1 MYHGCML
8 LRVIHAHTLGVCECV
23 CANVRAAYIFGVCV
37 CMCVCMCVCAR
48 AYIFIYKHA
57 RRRNSRSSLAPNPRR
72 SQLLS
77 YTYAHALYLL
87 PRTNTHNLSPSH
99 ISSPQPPPPLSLSL
113 SISGESANY
122 QRLIHEFLEKVRA
135 CGSDYRAAL
144 QVSLW
149 RAHSLSL
156 DVCIC
161 ERVRVD
167 ACIPLHARV
176 RWSKPEPLSSG
187 ATDV

>member
-1 MYHGCML
+1 MQRCKGF
-8 LRVIHAHTLGVCECV
+8 VNAFSFD
-23 CANVRAAYIFGVCV
+23 NVSSVRYILI
-37 CMCVCMCVCAR
+37 R
-48 AYIFIYKHA
+48 
-57 RRRNSRSSLAPNPRR
+57 LAVMFP
-72 SQLLS
+72 
-77 YTYAHALYLL
+77 
-87 PRTNTHNLSPSH
+87 LSPFDMILH
-99 ISSPQPPPPLSLSL
+99 PAAKPHWPQTPGVLNFSLTYTCMHCIFSRAPTPTIFPLPTFPLRNHPPPLSLSL